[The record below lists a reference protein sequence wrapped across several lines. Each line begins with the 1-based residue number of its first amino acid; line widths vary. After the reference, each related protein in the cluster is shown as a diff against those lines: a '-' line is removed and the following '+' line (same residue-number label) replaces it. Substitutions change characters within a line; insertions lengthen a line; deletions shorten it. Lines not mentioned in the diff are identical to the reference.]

1 MKRARWMSNLSL
13 ISQLG
18 ISMITPILLCTF
30 IGSYIDK
37 MADKSPLFTI
47 ILMLLGVG
55 GAFRNLFHI
64 VNKQVRKNQKEDKH
78 V

>member
-1 MKRARWMSNLSL
+1 MKQARWMRNLSL

-30 IGSYIDK
+30 IGVYIDK
-37 MADKSPLFTI
+37 MANKSPLFTI
-47 ILMLLGVG
+47 LLMLLGVG

-64 VNKQVRKNQKEDKH
+64 VSKQARKNQKEDRH